1 MRALL
6 PVGEGRLHAAG
17 LDALQ
22 PLSQQATVA
31 THVVPAELAVV
42 AAAVAALAPDAA
54 LADAAALA
62 PVAALAPDAAAV
74 ATAAAIIDVDA
85 LMKRHRRDPR
95 RSEGRPGSGPQRP
108 RDPQHRVGVLELQF
122 FTLRFQYV
130 DSSHLARHI
139 T

>member
-42 AAAVAALAPDAA
+42 AVAL
-54 LADAAALA
+54 
-62 PVAALAPDAAAV
+62 AALAPDAAAV
-74 ATAAAIIDVDA
+74 ATAAASIDVDA
-85 LMKRHRRDPR
+85 PMKRHRRDPR
-95 RSEGRPGSGPQRP
+95 RSEGRPGRPGSGPQRP
-108 RDPQHRVGVLELQF
+108 RDPQHRVGVLELQGDVF
-122 FTLRFQYV
+122 NTL
-130 DSSHLARHI
+130 LPI
-139 T
+139 C

>member
-42 AAAVAALAPDAA
+42 AAAAVAALAPDAA
-54 LADAAALA
+54 LAVVAAA
-62 PVAALAPDAAAV
+62 VAALAPDAAAV
-74 ATAAAIIDVDA
+74 ATAAASIDVDA
-85 LMKRHRRDPR
+85 PMKRHRRDPR
-95 RSEGRPGSGPQRP
+95 HSEGRPSRPGSGPQRP
-108 RDPQHRVGVLELQF
+108 RDPQHRFGVLELQGDVF
-122 FTLRFQYV
+122 NTL
-130 DSSHLARHI
+130 LPI
-139 T
+139 C

>member
-42 AAAVAALAPDAA
+42 AAAAALVEVVAA
-54 LADAAALA
+54 AAAT
-62 PVAALAPDAAAV
+62 VV
-74 ATAAAIIDVDA
+74 DVDA
-85 LMKRHRRDPR
+85 PVKRYRRDPR
-95 RSEGRPGSGPQRP
+95 PSEGRPSRRGSGPQRP
-108 RDPQHRVGVLELQF
+108 RDRQHRVGELSE
-122 FTLRFQYV
+122 FQGNVY
-130 DSSHLARHI
+130 
-139 T
+139 